1 MPDLGDVGSVSTILD
16 RMRTLLFA
24 QADLPLVV
32 SLHRAVGW
40 YVVGLL
46 GILGLW
52 GIGLA
57 VFRREPNRPFWIA
70 AGIGFIVGVL
80 QVALGLAG
88 FAVEDHDPGNQHL
101 FYGVVLMF
109 TFAFVYIY
117 RSQFSKRPALSY
129 GLVFLFSMGLGIR
142 GIMTFGQSF
151 GA

>member
-1 MPDLGDVGSVSTILD
+1 MSTILD
-16 RMRTLLFA
+16 RMHILLFA

-32 SLHRAVGW
+32 SLHRSVGW

-46 GILGLW
+46 GLIGLW

-57 VFRREPNRPFWIA
+57 VFQRDPNRPFWIA
-70 AGIGFIVGVL
+70 AGVGFVAGVV
-80 QVALGLAG
+80 QVALGLVG

-117 RSQFSKRPALSY
+117 RSQFSKRPALAY
-129 GLVFLFSMGLGIR
+129 GLIFLFSMGLGIR